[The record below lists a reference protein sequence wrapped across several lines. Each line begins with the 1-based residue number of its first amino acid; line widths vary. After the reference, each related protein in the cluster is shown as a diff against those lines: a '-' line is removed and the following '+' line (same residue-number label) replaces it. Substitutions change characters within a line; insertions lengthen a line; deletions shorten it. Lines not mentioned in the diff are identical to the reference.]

1 LNLGVLTGNE
11 RLVIR
16 NIHNCTR
23 RITKELVGDEML
35 NKLRLANSGRSIDNH
50 SLYVVAVQEKVY
62 KLIMELIEFKVLLL
76 HMLKA
81 IADEESKV
89 LLAQF

>member
-1 LNLGVLTGNE
+1 
-11 RLVIR
+11 
-16 NIHNCTR
+16 
-23 RITKELVGDEML
+23 VGDEML

>member
-1 LNLGVLTGNE
+1 M
-11 RLVIR
+11 
-16 NIHNCTR
+16 C
-23 RITKELVGDEML
+23 DEMF
-35 NKLRLANSGRSIDNH
+35 NKLRLANSRRSIDNH
-50 SLYVVAVQEKVY
+50 SLHIVTVQEKVY
-62 KLIMELIEFKVLLL
+62 KLIMKLIEFKVLLL